1 MPLARGLPS
10 DNPLP
15 CTFDTSMAQRI
26 DIRALLL
33 IALDEKPPPGL
44 PDRVMARVAAL
55 TTIVEF
61 ARMLGAAPI
70 DWITQRTERSDPN
83 DDGNSE

>member
-1 MPLARGLPS
+1 MPP
-10 DNPLP
+10 
-15 CTFDTSMAQRI
+15 RI

-61 ARMLGAAPI
+61 ARLLGAAPI
-70 DWITQRTERSDPN
+70 DWITQRTERSDTN
-83 DDGNSE
+83 DDGNTD